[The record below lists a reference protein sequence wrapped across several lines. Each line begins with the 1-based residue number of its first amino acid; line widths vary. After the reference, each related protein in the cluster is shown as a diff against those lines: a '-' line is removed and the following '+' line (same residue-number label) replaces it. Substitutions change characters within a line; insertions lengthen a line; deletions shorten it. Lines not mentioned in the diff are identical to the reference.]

1 MTFSFLCVKCTKL
14 MENFNLSSKYFLFRA
29 MVSGLSRKVSAWE
42 NFFSGEYLQI
52 FYILA
57 VLPPLTPWKTNF
69 ATDIVELH

>member
-1 MTFSFLCVKCTKL
+1 
-14 MENFNLSSKYFLFRA
+14 

-57 VLPPLTPWKTNF
+57 VPTRIATFYITRIAIFYTSCSYILPLTPWKTNF